1 MVDDT
6 HGITEA
12 IYLVAIMGNVNCPSR
27 KRTQR
32 VAQLKLKLPAKITVE
47 CREGL
52 VEQNKIGLAG
62 KNTCHGTTLLLT
74 AGKLMGATVKKT
86 LKPHFL
92 ELCKRTR
99 FTLCLCCSLGAHQ
112 HILHHAH
119 VREECIALKQISN
132 TPLLRRHINMGF

>member
-32 VAQLKLKLPAKITVE
+32 IAQLKLKLPAKITVE

-52 VEQNKIGLAG
+52 VEQNEIGLAG
-62 KNTCHGTTLLLT
+62 KNTRHGTTLLLA
-74 AGKLMGATVKKT
+74 AGKLMRTTVKKA
-86 LKPHFL
+86 LKPHFF
-92 ELCKRTR
+92 ELFERTR
-99 FTLCLCCSLGAHQ
+99 FTLCPCCPLGSHQ
-112 HILHHAH
+112 HVLHHTH
-119 VREECIALKQISN
+119 VRKERIALK
-132 TPLLRRHINMGF
+132 